1 MPLPSEDDKN
11 ELYSRLKA
19 AAETGWDFSTKHYNN
34 FGKNTGNIFLY
45 YKLINKKLL
54 FYYIGF

>member
-34 FGKNTGNIFLY
+34 YGKNTGNISILY
-45 YKLINKKLL
+45 NK
-54 FYYIGF
+54 